1 MRIPGPSKEEGARDT
16 ADRTGTR
23 HRIPESTTPRTKLE
37 AVGPG
42 AQTDAH
48 GGDERAPENALQKLL
63 TVIQLFG
70 HIVLI
75 L

>member
-1 MRIPGPSKEEGARDT
+1 MRIPGPSKEEGARGTLQTGPAPHTRVHDSKDQ
-16 ADRTGTR
+16 ARSCRTR
-23 HRIPESTTPRTKLE
+23 
-37 AVGPG
+37 

-48 GGDERAPENALQKLL
+48 GGDERASENALQKLL
-63 TVIQLFG
+63 TVTQLFG